1 MSVPTI
7 LIVED
12 ETRLRE
18 LVQRYLVQAGFQ
30 VAQAADG
37 QSALAQARHLQPDLI
52 ILDLMLPELDGLEVC
67 RQVRSFSHSYI
78 LMLTAKAEE
87 IDRVVGLE
95 AGADDYLVKPFSP
108 RELVARVRALLRR
121 PRHLSCDDE
130 QSIRYGSLV
139 IDPVARMVW
148 LDGNLISLTHLEYS
162 LLRVLAAAPG
172 RVFSRAQLLDR
183 VWGGDFFGDD
193 HVVEVHIANLRKKL
207 GDDPAQ
213 PRFIF
218 TVRSVGYRFG
228 ERR

>member
-1 MSVPTI
+1 
-7 LIVED
+7 
-12 ETRLRE
+12 
-18 LVQRYLVQAGFQ
+18 
-30 VAQAADG
+30 
-37 QSALAQARHLQPDLI
+37 LQPDLI

>member
-1 MSVPTI
+1 MPTI

-18 LVQRYLVQAGFQ
+18 LVQRYLVRAGFR
-30 VAQAADG
+30 VSQAANG
-37 QSALAQARHLQPDLI
+37 QSALAQARALQPDLI

-67 RQVRSFSHSYI
+67 RQVRAFSHAYI

-108 RELVARVRALLRR
+108 LELVARVRAMLRR
-121 PRHLSCDDE
+121 PRHLITE
-130 QSIRYGSLV
+130 EAQRIRYGPLV
-139 IDPVARMVW
+139 IDVAAHTVWLEGAPVA
-148 LDGNLISLTHLEYS
+148 LTHVEYS
-162 LLRVLAAAPG
+162 LLCVLASAPG

-183 VWGGDFFGDD
+183 VWGDDYFGDD

-207 GDDPAQ
+207 GDDPGR

-228 ERR
+228 ERQ